1 MEGINLIERGDYV
14 RRTSDGYLHR
24 VENVEGGIYYLDDG
38 GCCGDD
44 DVAEV
49 LLESEGYDEFYR
61 QERA

>member
-1 MEGINLIERGDYV
+1 MGNLIERGDYV
-14 RRTSDGYLHR
+14 RRTSDGYLYR
-24 VENVEGGIYYLDDG
+24 VEQVGHGGTYYLDDG
-38 GCCGDD
+38 GCCGND